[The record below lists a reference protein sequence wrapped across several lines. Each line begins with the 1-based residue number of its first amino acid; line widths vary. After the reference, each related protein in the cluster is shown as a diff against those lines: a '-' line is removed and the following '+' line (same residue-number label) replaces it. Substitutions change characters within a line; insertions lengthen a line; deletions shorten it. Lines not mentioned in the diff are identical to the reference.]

1 MSGAGPTTAGT
12 RSGAAPR
19 GARLVFAVGAAAYV
33 VTVAN
38 RTSLAAAGLEAQER
52 YAIGAGALSSF
63 AVLQFLVYA
72 ALQVPVGVLIDRW
85 GPRRLV
91 VLGGATMGAGQ
102 LLLALSAETWQAVLA
117 RVLVGAG
124 DAATFT
130 SVVRLVTNWFP
141 PRRVPVM
148 TQLVGLFG
156 QLGQVFSVVPLVA
169 LLHGPGWTPAYA
181 GMAAF
186 SVLAAVLAVLVLR
199 DVPPGAPDPRTRR
212 GARQVAGDL
221 RDALRHPGTRLGL
234 WTHWATPFAGNAF
247 AVLWGYPFL
256 VSGQGLSTGTTGA
269 LLTLYTVVAAAT
281 GPLMGTLVAR
291 HPLRRSWIVLT
302 VVTGQAAAWAAVLA
316 WPGRAPL
323 ALLVL
328 LVVVLGTG
336 VPGSMIGFDYART
349 SNPAHRLGG
358 ATGMTNVMGFTS
370 TVVVVLA
377 VGVVLD
383 LQGAGSPGAYS
394 LGAFKLAFA
403 VQFPLWALGVA
414 GILVNR
420 RRTRELLAR
429 QGVVVPRMR
438 EAVRRDRAAR
448 RSRSGGSGRDGALT

>member
-1 MSGAGPTTAGT
+1 MGA
-12 RSGAAPR
+12 
-19 GARLVFAVGAAAYV
+19 LAYV

-38 RTSLAAAGLEAQER
+38 RTSLAAAGLQAQER
-52 YAIGAGALSSF
+52 YAVGAGALSSF

-91 VLGGATMGAGQ
+91 VAGAATMGAGQ
-102 LLLALSAETWQAVLA
+102 LVLALSTETWQAVLA

-130 SVVRLVTNWFP
+130 SVVRVVTNWFP
-141 PRRVPVM
+141 PQRVPVM

-169 LLHGPGWTPAYA
+169 LLHGPGWAPAYT

-186 SVLAAVLAVLVLR
+186 SVLAAALAVLVLR

-212 GARQVAGDL
+212 GAREVAADL
-221 RDALRHPGTRLGL
+221 RASLRHPGTRLGL
-234 WTHWATPFAGNAF
+234 WSHWATPFAGNAF
-247 AVLWGYPFL
+247 ATLWGYPFL
-256 VSGQGLSTGTTGA
+256 VSGQGLSAGAAGA
-269 LLTLYTVVAAAT
+269 LLTLYTVTAAGT
-281 GPLMGTLVAR
+281 GPVMGALVAR
-291 HPLRRSWIVLT
+291 HPLRRSWIVLA
-302 VVTGQAAAWAAVLA
+302 VVGAQAAVWAAVLA
-316 WPGRAPL
+316 LPGRAPL

-328 LVVVLGTG
+328 LVVVIATG
-336 VPGSMIGFDYART
+336 VPGSMIGFDFART

-358 ATGMTNVMGFTS
+358 ATGLTNVMGFAA
-370 TVVVVLA
+370 TVLLVLA

-383 LQGAGSPGAYS
+383 LQGAGSPGSYS
-394 LGAFKLAFA
+394 LDAFRLAFA

-414 GILVNR
+414 GILVSR
-420 RRTRELLAR
+420 RSTRELLAR
-429 QGVVVPRMR
+429 EGVVVPPVR
-438 EAVRRDRAAR
+438 EAVRRDLAAR
-448 RSRSGGSGRDGALT
+448 RARRAAGAARR

>member
-1 MSGAGPTTAGT
+1 MS
-12 RSGAAPR
+12 AARGSAPAAEDRVR
-19 GARLVFAVGAAAYV
+19 GAWLVFAVGALAYV

-91 VLGGATMGAGQ
+91 VLGAATMGAGQ
-102 LLLALSAETWQAVLA
+102 LVLALSTQTWQAVLA

-130 SVVRLVTNWFP
+130 SVLRVVTNWFP

-156 QLGQVFSVVPLVA
+156 QLGQVFSFVPLVA

-181 GMAAF
+181 GIAAF
-186 SVLAAVLAVLVLR
+186 SVLAAVLALLVLR
-199 DVPPGAPDPRTRR
+199 DVPPGAPNPRSTRT
-212 GARQVAGDL
+212 ARQVAADL
-221 RDALRHPGTRLGL
+221 RESLRQPGTRLGL
-234 WTHWATPFAGNAF
+234 WSHWATPFAGNAF
-247 AVLWGYPFL
+247 AALWGYPFL
-256 VSGQGLSTGTTGA
+256 VSGQGLSTGTAGA
-269 LLTLYTVVAAAT
+269 LLTLYTVTAAGT
-281 GPLMGTLVAR
+281 GPLMGALVAR
-291 HPLRRSWIVLT
+291 HPLRRSWIVLS
-302 VVTGQAAAWAAVLA
+302 VVAAQAAVWALVLA
-316 WPGRAPL
+316 LPGPAPLPVL
-323 ALLVL
+323 ALLV
-328 LVVVLGTG
+328 VVIATG

-358 ATGMTNVMGFTS
+358 ATGLTNVMGFTA
-370 TVVVVLA
+370 TVVLVLA

-383 LQGAGSPGAYS
+383 LQGAGSPATYS
-394 LGAFKLAFA
+394 LDAFRLAFA
-403 VQFPLWALGVA
+403 VQFPLWGIGVA
-414 GILVNR
+414 GILVSR

-438 EAVRRDRAAR
+438 EAVRRDLAAR
-448 RSRSGGSGRDGALT
+448 RARQGAGPAD

>member
-1 MSGAGPTTAGT
+1 MSATRRPTTADAAAVP
-12 RSGAAPR
+12 GAW
-19 GARLVFAVGAAAYV
+19 LVFAVGAAAYV

-91 VLGGATMGAGQ
+91 VLGAATMGAGQ
-102 LLLALSAETWQAVLA
+102 LLLALSTQTWQAVLA

-124 DAATFT
+124 DAATFI

-141 PRRVPVM
+141 PRRVPVL

-156 QLGQVFSVVPLVA
+156 QFGQVFSIVPLAA
-169 LLHGPGWTPAYA
+169 LLHGPGWTPAYT
-181 GMAAF
+181 GLAAF
-186 SVLAAVLAVLVLR
+186 SVLAAVLSVLLLR

-212 GARQVAGDL
+212 GARQVTGDL
-221 RDALRHPGTRLGL
+221 RASLRHPGTRLGL
-234 WTHWATPFAGNAF
+234 WSHWATPFAGNAF

-256 VSGQGLSTGTTGA
+256 VSGQGLTSGAAGA
-269 LLTLYTVVAAAT
+269 LLTVYTAVAAGT
-281 GPLMGTLVAR
+281 GPLMGALVAR

-302 VVTGQAAAWAAVLA
+302 VVAAQALAWALVLA

-323 ALLVL
+323 PLLVL

-336 VPGSMIGFDYART
+336 VPGSLIGFDYART

-358 ATGMTNVMGFTS
+358 ATGMTNVMGFAS
-370 TVVVVLA
+370 TVVLVLA

-394 LGAFKLAFA
+394 LGAFKAAFA
-403 VQFPLWALGVA
+403 LQFPLWAIGVA
-414 GILVNR
+414 GIVVNR

-429 QGVVVPRMR
+429 EGVVVPRMR
-438 EAVRRDRAAR
+438 EAVRRDAAAR
-448 RSRSGGSGRDGALT
+448 RARGGAARPGRDDALT